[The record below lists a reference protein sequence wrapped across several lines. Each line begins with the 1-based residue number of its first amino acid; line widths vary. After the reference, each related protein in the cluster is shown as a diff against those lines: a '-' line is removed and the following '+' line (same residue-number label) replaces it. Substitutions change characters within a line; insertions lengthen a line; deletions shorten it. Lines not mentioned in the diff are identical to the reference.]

1 MKSEK
6 EKGIKMREEV
16 NSTWRREE
24 EKSQAQRNGTKR
36 TGKWMGIVWGRWQT
50 GEKGA
55 RKKYSKEENKT
66 KRSGGSE
73 REESEIVCGK
83 EEHREWGENE
93 RSEARGMRW
102 RKGVNPW
109 K

>member
-36 TGKWMGIVWGRWQT
+36 TGK
-50 GEKGA
+50 
-55 RKKYSKEENKT
+55 
-66 KRSGGSE
+66 
-73 REESEIVCGK
+73 
-83 EEHREWGENE
+83 
-93 RSEARGMRW
+93 
-102 RKGVNPW
+102 
-109 K
+109 